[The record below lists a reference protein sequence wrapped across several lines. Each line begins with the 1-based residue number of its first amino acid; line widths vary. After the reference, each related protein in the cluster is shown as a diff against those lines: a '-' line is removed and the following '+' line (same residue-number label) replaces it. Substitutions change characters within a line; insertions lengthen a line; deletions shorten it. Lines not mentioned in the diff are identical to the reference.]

1 MVHVYTEES
10 EPKKVI
16 TRRRLSHADRIFL
29 RRWILSCVAGL
40 VVVFVVANRIIYT
53 IWVEGRDPHVVYD
66 NDNAVAPVLMFA
78 FLIMLGVAPVVG
90 LCQLYAIHGVR
101 RILSPKRWAL
111 GVALGAAISTC
122 LTVLTVLAANAS
134 VFAVAGCLFGPGALL
149 VAVTFGPGLGPWL
162 LVVRPR
168 RKAVGETGSSWID
181 RSMFGWPVVIL
192 LSFLSGML
200 SPAVYKFPFNDLIST
215 LCWGLGWAL
224 GALLYGIYTGLALV
238 PLIGSTD
245 SNDDDKVPPS
255 LITATV

>member
-10 EPKKVI
+10 EPNKII
-16 TRRRLSHADRIFL
+16 TRKRLSHEDLIFL
-29 RRWILSCVAGL
+29 RRWVLSCVAGFL
-40 VVVFVVANRIIYT
+40 VVFVVANRIIYT
-53 IWVEGRDPHVVYD
+53 SWVEGRDPHVVYD

-78 FLIMLGVAPVVG
+78 FLIMLGTAPVVG
-90 LCQLYAIHGVR
+90 LCQLYAIHSVR

-111 GVALGAAISTC
+111 GVLLGAGISTC
-122 LTVLTVLAANAS
+122 LTALTVVAANAA
-134 VFAVAGCLFGPGALL
+134 VFAVAECLLGPGALL

-162 LVVRPR
+162 LVVRAR

-181 RSMFGWPVVIL
+181 RSLFAWPVVIL

-200 SPAVYKFPFNDLIST
+200 SPAVYRFPFNDLIST
-215 LCWGLGWAL
+215 LCWGVGWAL

-245 SNDDDKVPPS
+245 SKTDDKAPPS
-255 LITATV
+255 LVTATT